1 MADSDLN
8 FWDPLTRD
16 EVEFVR
22 AIMAELRDVAWAK
35 PMLARIEESG
45 GMTHANKSKF
55 FELRFASPV

>member
-1 MADSDLN
+1 MADSNLN

-35 PMLARIEESG
+35 PDARP
-45 GMTHANKSKF
+45 N
-55 FELRFASPV
+55 